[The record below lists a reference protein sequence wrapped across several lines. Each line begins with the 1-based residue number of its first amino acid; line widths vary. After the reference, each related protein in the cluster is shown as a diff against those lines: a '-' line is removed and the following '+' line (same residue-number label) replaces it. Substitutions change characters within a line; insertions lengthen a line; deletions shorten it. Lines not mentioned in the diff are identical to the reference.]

1 MFKLVRLQAY
11 AALIGVFI
19 AALVFGLRGATWAA
33 IGGAT
38 CVLPSLLF
46 AWFLTYTTG
55 RRGSAQ
61 VTAFFVGEAVK
72 TVLSIGFLVAV
83 GLLIPGAHWGAL
95 VMGLIITLQAN
106 FFAFLVKL

>member
-11 AALIGVFI
+11 AAILGMIVAG
-19 AALVFGLRGATWAA
+19 LVFGLRGAMWA
-33 IGGAT
+33 GVGAAS
-38 CVLPSLLF
+38 CVVPSFLF
-46 AWFLTYTTG
+46 ACYLTYTTERQG
-55 RRGSAQ
+55 RAQ
-61 VTAFFVGEAVK
+61 VGAFFVGEAVK

-83 GLLIPGAHWGAL
+83 GWLVSGAHWGAL

>member
-11 AALIGVFI
+11 AAIIGVLI
-19 AALVFGLRGATWAA
+19 AAVVFGWRGAMWAA
-33 IGGAT
+33 IGGAS
-38 CVLPSLLF
+38 CVMPSLLF
-46 AWFLTYTTG
+46 AWWLTYTTQ

-83 GLLIPGAHWGAL
+83 GLLVTGAHWGAL